1 VARQAGAVLSAAARG
16 ARTGVTTGSPAAAGG
31 NAAWGHGRS
40 SVSPQQRVADGH
52 DSRLQARRVPS

>member
-1 VARQAGAVLSAAARG
+1 MLPAVARG
-16 ARTGVTTGSPAAAGG
+16 ARTGVATGSPAAAGG